1 MSNLKHGP
9 LSPATRVIAAHDPPH
24 AHQMPVA
31 LPIVQSSTFVIDA
44 ALDAAMAAGD
54 WRSEYLYSRHANP
67 TVDALARRLAELHGG
82 ADAVAFA
89 SGMAA
94 VSAVL
99 VGLTAPGQRVVADQ
113 ALYGATAT
121 FLTTY
126 LSAMGRKVALID
138 LADAATRAAHVRPLA
153 SDPAPPLVYG
163 ETLSNPLCRVLD
175 LPVIAAEMAA
185 VGGTFVV
192 DNTFANPLVCRP
204 LAHGAHV
211 VIESLSKSIAGH
223 SDVHGGAVVTDAARG
238 AKVWHAMIHL
248 GGCLDPHAAY
258 LIWRGLKTLAMRTDT
273 ARANAGAL
281 ARALA
286 HTPGV
291 RRVYRAEDAPWLAHA
306 GAMLAFVV
314 EGGNAAAHRVLDA
327 LRVVAPATSL
337 GGVESLASLPYN
349 TSHRTPEAQA
359 QAGLLP
365 GTVRLSVGCEAE
377 ADLIADLAQAIA
389 ASQSG

>member
-1 MSNLKHGP
+1 MAHPSDPKLGF
-9 LSPATRVIAAHDPPH
+9 ATRVIAAHDPPR
-24 AHQMPVA
+24 AQQAPVA
-31 LPIVQSSTFVIDA
+31 LPIVQSSTFVIDD

-54 WRSEYLYSRHANP
+54 WRTEYLYSRHANP
-67 TVDALARRLAELHGG
+67 TVDALAGRLAELHRGE
-82 ADAVAFA
+82 DAIAFA

-99 VGLTAPGQRVVADQ
+99 IGLTVRGQRVLADV

-126 LSAMGRKVALID
+126 LTAMGREVVMLD
-138 LADAATRAAHVRPLA
+138 LADPAARSAHLRALE

-163 ETLSNPLCRVLD
+163 ETLSNPLCRPLD
-175 LPVIAAEMAA
+175 LPAVAAATAA
-185 VGGTFVV
+185 IGGTFVV

-204 LAHGAHV
+204 IEHGAHV

-223 SDVHGGAVVTDAARG
+223 SDVHGGAVVTDADRG

-258 LIWRGLKTLAMRTDT
+258 LIWRGLKTLAMRTQT
-273 ARANAGAL
+273 AADNAAQLAVAL
-281 ARALA
+281 RGM
-286 HTPGV
+286 PGV
-291 RRVYRAEDAPWLAHA
+291 SRVYAPDARPWLAHA

-314 EGGNAAAHRVLDA
+314 EGGNAAAHRVLDG

-349 TSHRTPEAQA
+349 TSHRTAESQA
-359 QAGLLP
+359 RAGLLP
-365 GTVRLSVGCEAE
+365 GTVRLSVGCEDA
-377 ADLIADLAQAIA
+377 ADLAADLLQAVRA
-389 ASQSG
+389 AREA